1 MKEQPSDLSSQ
12 HDKSGNH
19 KRNDQ
24 IQHHC
29 KAALDQHGFSRLY
42 IRDTL
47 HALDHPD
54 LTVTYP
60 QPVKHNAVE
69 PVHNHKKEI
78 GLEICRFEIGNVVPH
93 GNDLL
98 IEAGFYIM

>member
-24 IQHHC
+24 IQHRC
-29 KAALDQHGFSRLY
+29 KAALDQHRFSRLY
-42 IRDTL
+42 IRDTFL
-47 HALDHPD
+47 ALDHPD

-69 PVHNHKKEI
+69 PVHDHKKEI
-78 GLEICRFEIGNVVPH
+78 GLEICRFETGNVVPH
-93 GNDLL
+93 
-98 IEAGFYIM
+98 